1 MKIIL
6 IGNAELKQDEK
17 FGSLI
22 DEFEV
27 VVRINRFRV
36 ETFEECLGSKTDI
49 WAMNRTLPFN
59 RAAVSFN
66 FQKEYG
72 IRKKNK

>member
-6 IGNAELKQDEK
+6 IGNAEFKKEEK

-27 VVRINRFRV
+27 VVRINRFRL
-36 ETFEECLGSKTDI
+36 ETFEEK
-49 WAMNRTLPFN
+49 
-59 RAAVSFN
+59 
-66 FQKEYG
+66 
-72 IRKKNK
+72 